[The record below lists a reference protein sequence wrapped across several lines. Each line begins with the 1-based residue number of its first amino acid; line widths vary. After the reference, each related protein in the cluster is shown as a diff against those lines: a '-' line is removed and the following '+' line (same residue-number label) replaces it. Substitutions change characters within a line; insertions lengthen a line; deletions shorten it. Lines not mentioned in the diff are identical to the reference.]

1 MQSNCSTNI
10 YPLFAL
16 LSHELMG
23 AYNVVGFKAR
33 GGSLNGVNLSCF
45 EVSQDNGS
53 FIPISNMMTHIVP
66 SHKNSP
72 FI

>member
-33 GGSLNGVNLSCF
+33 GGSLKGVNLSCF

-53 FIPISNMMTHIVP
+53 FISTFKYDDAYL
-66 SHKNSP
+66 SGSQE
-72 FI
+72 